1 MAPERSNQ
9 YKPKP
14 MKMHLMDMLGLLAK
28 NKKLRLK
35 TDCKVYNDTLDRDIM
50 AAIKRIEKEESALLE
65 MQYPL
70 SEPSMLH
77 GYMGLKSYI
86 LNLYYENAFCAEYNE
101 DDIRWIVEAYC
112 EKREK
117 AEADAVFNIYNIIY
131 LNALFCEYLKK
142 EYGTLRLTEKDC
154 KLAQSL
160 LGTLDVESRE
170 EILFSCARRLTTGN
184 LAYNNK
190 TFLKYLSGIS
200 TAIKRKNLASYLVV
214 DKNIK

>member
-1 MAPERSNQ
+1 MAIERSTQN
-9 YKPKP
+9 KPKP

-28 NKKLRLK
+28 NKKIRVN
-35 TDCKVYNDTLDRDIM
+35 TDNKAYNDTLDRDIM

-86 LNLYYENAFCAEYNE
+86 LNLYYENTLCNEYNE
-101 DDIRWIVEAYC
+101 DDIRWLIETYC
-112 EKREK
+112 KNRDRDET
-117 AEADAVFNIYNIIY
+117 AGSFNIYNIVY
-131 LNALFCEYLKK
+131 LNALFCDYLKK

-160 LGTLDVESRE
+160 LGSLDVEARE
-170 EILFSCARRLTTGN
+170 EILFTCARRLTAGN
-184 LAYNNK
+184 VAYNNK
-190 TFLKYLSGIS
+190 TFLKYLSNIS
-200 TAIKRKNLASYLVV
+200 TAIKRKNLASFLVV
-214 DKNIK
+214 ERV